1 MNGIELLKRL
11 RVLCPYTRGLVLS
24 SYERE
29 EEIFQAVSAGAVGY
43 MGKDAL
49 PGDIL
54 KGIVTVA
61 SGGQVFPD
69 YLRASIERRR
79 LKKSLTPR
87 EREVLELV
95 AKGLTNKEIAKIL
108 GVSQFTVRN
117 QLRSLSTKLEAS
129 DRTEVA
135 RVAIE
140 QGIILV

>member
-1 MNGIELLKRL
+1 MFPEYLL
-11 RVLCPYTRGLVLS
+11 
-24 SYERE
+24 E
-29 EEIFQAVSAGAVGY
+29 
-43 MGKDAL
+43 
-49 PGDIL
+49 
-54 KGIVTVA
+54 
-61 SGGQVFPD
+61 
-69 YLRASIERRR
+69 SIERRR
-79 LKKSLTPR
+79 LRKNLTPR

-108 GVSQFTVRN
+108 SVSQFTVRN